1 MSAKKFNSAILAIT
15 VVTTA
20 IALSTNAS
28 AETDSTTTPIATPVV
43 AGCST
48 TVSGATSTTIDET
61 YINLCDVVLTR
72 KDEGFD
78 DVVTINGATFKCT
91 SSLDGTATDFNRGY
105 FENRMDE
112 INSQVSAWRNT
123 NPRTTWAPVNPP
135 KQSCNFPSVSKED
148 NATTSFPVTS
158 TKFGAGSFATTC
170 TTEFKMDT
178 TFIYTMTIPT
188 SDPVGNDM
196 VLPQTKAWPW
206 TVGFS
211 GTRNCT
217 WKLTLGTT
225 GELSGTIAQN
235 FGNLPKTQAS
245 VEWNCK
251 DEFTKVICV
260 SYTVTSEITV
270 TGGTNTFEGA
280 TGSGIQ
286 TDVRIL
292 PALLIDMPFEA
303 DGTVLAASAG
313 ARYKRPVLKFAS
325 AIAKPSSSLS
335 LRFKP
340 KALPTNKKL
349 SFTVSK
355 ARKATC
361 SITGKSGS
369 RNITL
374 VKTVK
379 SSSKGLIST
388 SLTTATL
395 RTKLKL
401 SATKKAS
408 LTITCTVGKK
418 KVVQRISQVL
428 K

>member
-78 DVVTINGATFKCT
+78 DIVTINGATFTCT
-91 SSLDGTATDFNRGY
+91 DPVGATTAFNRTY
-105 FENRMDE
+105 FQDRMDE
-112 INSQVSAWRNT
+112 INNQVGVWRST
-123 NPRTTWAPVNPP
+123 NPRATWAPVNPP

-303 DGTVLAASAG
+303 NSNVSAASAG

-325 AIAKPSSSLS
+325 AIAKPKSSLS

-388 SLTTATL
+388 SLTSATL